1 VLSDH
6 EQRAIEELERC
17 FATEAREPVRSGPPT
32 RRRRATCPPGLRIF
46 LACVGAAVLFAVVP
60 EAALALALAA
70 AIGWSSWRL
79 WPYLADDGSSP
90 ARPAAGGEDER
101 ARGGPGE
108 AIRRYVERRAEAQ
121 E

>member
-1 VLSDH
+1 MLSDH

-17 FATEAREPVRSGPPT
+17 FATEAQEPVRSGPLT
-32 RRRRATCPPGLRIF
+32 RRPVRRATCPPGLRVV
-46 LACVGAAVLFAVVP
+46 LACVAAAVLFAAVP

-79 WPYLADDGSSP
+79 WPYLADGGSVPPGGPFRPRSE
-90 ARPAAGGEDER
+90 RPAE
-101 ARGGPGE
+101 
-108 AIRRYVERRAEAQ
+108 VEVE